1 MLRNNRFQ
9 RCTLALL
16 LAAASAP
23 APATWVVVS
32 DHADYVAYA
41 DDASMLRE
49 GDVARMS
56 DLIDLKV
63 PRTSPYGVAHSSS
76 LAQSE
81 FDCRAP
87 RMRTLAFALHAGQMG
102 DGEVVEE
109 VAPSNGWMPVFDGTL
124 LQTLRAFACN

>member
-1 MLRNNRFQ
+1 MPRNNRLH

-23 APATWVVVS
+23 APANWVVVS

-41 DDASMLRE
+41 DDASMTRE
-49 GDVARMS
+49 GDVARMN

-76 LAQSE
+76 LAQTE
-81 FDCRAP
+81 FDCREP

-102 DGEVVEE
+102 DGEMVEE
-109 VAPSNGWMPVFDGTL
+109 VAPSNDWMPVFDGTL